1 MRFIKDLLSNCKET
15 FEDDKPAFWLMLVCG
30 ILGIALIIFALYIT
44 NYVTQAISLSM
55 QIDNFYAQA
64 GIFCGI
70 LAILAVL
77 PNFINKY
84 QFPIFILISICIL
97 LGIIKPF

>member
-1 MRFIKDLLSNCKET
+1 MRLIKDLLSFFKET
-15 FEDDKPAFWLMLVCG
+15 FEDDKPAFFLILVCG
-30 ILGIALIIFALYIT
+30 ILAIALIIFALHIA

-70 LAILAVL
+70 LAILAVF
-77 PNFINKY
+77 PIFFEKFQI
-84 QFPIFILISICIL
+84 PIFILISICIL
-97 LGIIKPF
+97 LGMIKPF